1 MQKDPDDHLSTAHSP
16 SHTHR
21 AGETADTHTPSVTA
35 LRFLSD
41 THTHY
46 FRQGLINVS

>member
-1 MQKDPDDHLSTAHSP
+1 MQKEPDDHLSTAHSP

-41 THTHY
+41 THTL
-46 FRQGLINVS
+46 FQTRFD